1 MDDSGQGNPPSA
13 VERMRQ
19 LEESVFGS
27 SAPPNPPAEA
37 RQEEPPL
44 ISPSAV
50 LPATGNFAE
59 QLEASAAPAEP
70 SALEPPTREQQ
81 AGNEFNQHI
90 DMAFN
95 MPPENASMEYEES
108 PATVAPADLTTSVGH
123 ISDDQIV
130 TTSLEEPGP
139 ESAGVEQSPLD
150 MSAEKEDEHGNQ
162 FTVTLPMAANT
173 RAKYLETIS
182 ENKATMIQ
190 FGEIF
195 ANSSYAAPDTSL
207 VAKIDAIFERLLD
220 LCDLPA
226 YDDDLPELNKEE
238 MMKHAT
244 NTNSK
249 FSFVYEFLSALWD
262 INVRI
267 LILSQAGRVFEYLEA
282 VVSATDLPY
291 SVLAEESLSGREPTG
306 GASVILAVTG
316 RDLAKVQGGVD
327 VVIAF
332 DHTSRSVELPPT
344 LGYESMAPIVL
355 SLVATFSLD
364 HIDQQLAQDDQDLDA
379 LERKNALNLATAM
392 AKEYLRNPERQ
403 YTEPHEAAKT
413 FANFLRHPEIGLD
426 WEPHPLPSNIFEVWM
441 SSQERTQESQTQ
453 QGDVAPAGPAGRKR
467 PLVSSCSGNQL
478 KGSTD
483 NTM

>member
-1 MDDSGQGNPPSA
+1 
-13 VERMRQ
+13 MRQ

-59 QLEASAAPAEP
+59 QLEASAAPADPPAPEG
-70 SALEPPTREQQ
+70 PTREQQ
-81 AGNEFNQHI
+81 AVNEFNQHI
-90 DMAFN
+90 DMTFN

-108 PATVAPADLTTSVGH
+108 PATVAPADLTTTSVGH

-130 TTSLEEPGP
+130 TTSLEEPNPG
-139 ESAGVEQSPLD
+139 SAGAGQFPLD
-150 MSAEKEDEHGNQ
+150 MSAEREDDHGNH

-195 ANSSYAAPDTSL
+195 ANSSYSAPDPSL

-226 YDDDLPELNKEE
+226 YDNDLPELNKEG

-244 NTNSK
+244 NSNSK
-249 FSFVYEFLSALWD
+249 FSFVYEFLNSLWD
-262 INVRI
+262 INVRV
-267 LILSQAGRVFEYLEA
+267 LILSQPGRVFEYLEA
-282 VVSATDLPY
+282 VVSATDIPY
-291 SVLAEESLSGREPTG
+291 SFLAEEGLSGQEPTE
-306 GASVILAVTG
+306 GAFVILAVTG
-316 RDLAKVQGGVD
+316 QDLAKVQGGVD

-426 WEPHPLPSNIFEVWM
+426 WEPHPLPSSIFEVWM
-441 SSQERTQESQTQ
+441 SSQERPQESQTQ
-453 QGDVAPAGPAGRKR
+453 EGDDAPAGPAGRKR
-467 PLVSSCSGNQL
+467 PLVSSCWAVN
-478 KGSTD
+478 
-483 NTM
+483 